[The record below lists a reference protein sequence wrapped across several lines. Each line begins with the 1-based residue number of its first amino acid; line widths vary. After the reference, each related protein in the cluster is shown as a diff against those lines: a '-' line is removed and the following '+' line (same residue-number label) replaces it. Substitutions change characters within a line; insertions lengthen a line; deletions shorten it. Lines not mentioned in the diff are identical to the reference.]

1 MAMNT
6 AAFSHHLQTQ
16 LSPGVISLL
25 KWTPRGNCKTSFL
38 HFTTLRGT
46 RACSRLAAAG
56 LLESS
61 SSTTAVV
68 LLTPVFYEWHESLG
82 WKLRLH
88 LNFVGGQKIEQK
100 LLAHSAQMK
109 HRARCCMKISSIRLR
124 SWVFNNRCLLNIQQ
138 HCWTRRFIR

>member
-46 RACSRLAAAG
+46 RACSRLALPAF
-56 LLESS
+56 EQSSCS
-61 SSTTAVV
+61 SSTTAV
-68 LLTPVFYEWHESLG
+68 LLTPVFMSDMKAWDESYDC
-82 WKLRLH
+82 
-88 LNFVGGQKIEQK
+88 I
-100 LLAHSAQMK
+100 
-109 HRARCCMKISSIRLR
+109 
-124 SWVFNNRCLLNIQQ
+124 
-138 HCWTRRFIR
+138 

>member
-88 LNFVGGQKIEQK
+88 LNFVGGQSKRCLKIESVK
-100 LLAHSAQMK
+100 LLTALPLFFFCF
-109 HRARCCMKISSIRLR
+109 CCREQRWRIGPGAMFRKLYSNRWKSSL
-124 SWVFNNRCLLNIQQ
+124 F
-138 HCWTRRFIR
+138 